1 MAQGSNPRQSCLLY
15 EKLSH
20 LIVHMTL
27 ASPQT
32 LPPKSLKTP
41 EIFRLSPLIKITLIN
56 LYLALTVPL
65 PILALIS
72 QHQPLLAGLL
82 TGALAIG
89 LIALVG
95 ALSEQV
101 VVSDQTI
108 QVRYPDWV
116 PSFFRSG
123 WQLLWSE
130 VRELNCRTTGQGG
143 LVYYFVTPQRDRA
156 YLLPMRVAG
165 FNRLTQLVAA
175 HTGID
180 TDSVRPL
187 AQPWM
192 YFLLFGFTLI
202 LWAVEVGS
210 GLLAWQTL
218 G

>member
-1 MAQGSNPRQSCLLY
+1 MTSASSPTPTNPPF
-15 EKLSH
+15 
-20 LIVHMTL
+20 T
-27 ASPQT
+27 
-32 LPPKSLKTP
+32 TP

-65 PILALIS
+65 PLLAWVS
-72 QHQPLLAGLL
+72 QHQPVLAGLL

-89 LIALVG
+89 LVALVG

-101 VVSDQTI
+101 VVNTQQI
-108 QVRYPDWV
+108 QVRYPNWV
-116 PSFFRSG
+116 PAFFRSG
-123 WQLLWSE
+123 WQLAWSE

-165 FNRLTQLVAA
+165 FNRLTQWVAA
-175 HTGID
+175 QTGID

-192 YFLLFGFTLI
+192 YFLLFFFTLMM
-202 LWAVEVGS
+202 WGVEVGS
-210 GLLAWQTL
+210 ALLAWQTL
-218 G
+218 A